1 MSRSERTA
9 TDAEFLAMKLRREN
23 MLAQYKATQD
33 EHRMMDAIRTAE
45 RVRNMQNQYGMLA
58 EAHARLPL
66 GLQGTAL
73 QRMRDVAQVLRDTR
87 KLYPVNWPRGA
98 DPTSAE
104 MQTRRRNLY

>member
-1 MSRSERTA
+1 MGRNKLTA

-23 MLAQYKATQD
+23 MLSQYKATQD

-45 RVRNMQNQYGMLA
+45 RVKNLQNQYGMLA

-66 GLQGTAL
+66 GLQGAAL
-73 QRMRDVAQVLRDTR
+73 NRMRGVADVLKATR

-98 DPTSAE
+98 DPTNDETQA
-104 MQTRRRNLY
+104 RRRNLY